1 VTMFR
6 SSTVKIMII
15 LLVSS
20 WVIGCSSTPEN
31 ELVDI
36 DNVMTQKQKKE
47 MHAQAKMVEK
57 ANLVQSSNVQS
68 ATPAPNKPVYPIVTP
83 APIMRPI
90 TVPNPVTV
98 AKEPSES
105 EQGSRSTGE
114 NSKNV

>member
-1 VTMFR
+1 MAMFR
-6 SSTVKIMII
+6 SSTVKIMIV

-36 DNVMTQKQKKE
+36 DNVITQKQKKE
-47 MHAQAKMVEK
+47 MQAQAKMVEK
-57 ANLVQSSNVQS
+57 ANIVQSSNTQS
-68 ATPAPNKPVYPIVTP
+68 AIPAPNKLVYPIVTP

-90 TVPNPVTV
+90 TAPNPVAV

-105 EQGSRSTGE
+105 EQGSSSTGE
-114 NSKNV
+114 NSKHV